1 MGLFKKLFKGIGKFF
16 KKIGKGIKKAFK
28 AFGKFMGKIG
38 PLGSIAMMFILPGIG
53 SAISGAFKS
62 VIGQTA
68 AQATAS
74 AAGASAASAATAAG
88 ASSAAASAAGAAA
101 TAKAAAAIKAGTMA
115 VTKSATGM
123 FAGGSA
129 SQALGHVLQFAGKA
143 VSMPGKVFSSI
154 TKGVTNTLT
163 EFTKTAAKKLGMDVP
178 SAAQNF
184 FGDNSAFTRVSEA
197 VRSPFD
203 PSIKA
208 KRLFEKE
215 GLTYDPDKLLEAA
228 EAANEAQTVNLE
240 AVQKS
245 MIDQR
250 NEALGIKTKTVPES
264 KSLFEPITKDNIDD
278 VLGEVSSDPKSVLD
292 PNTQFNISTS
302 KEIDYIPSESVTAE
316 STAEPLTGITDPVAE
331 TLEADKTFGQK
342 IKDIPGRYYREVLKP
357 KAERLKDPF
366 AIAQA
371 AVKTAQQ
378 SQEIYDPAYY
388 SGEVID
394 VGYYQDPGAFQL
406 GETQNVISPI
416 TNFQGPQNYYRP
428 LSSWA
433 QQFVQQPMDFM
444 QPINVGEYPT
454 PNYNRGF

>member
-228 EAANEAQTVNLE
+228 EAANETQTVNLE

-264 KSLFEPITKDNIDD
+264 KSLFEPITDD
-278 VLGEVSSDPKSVLD
+278 DLLSE
-292 PNTQFNISTS
+292 ISTS
-302 KEIDYIPSESVTAE
+302 KEIVPESVIAESSPEAIKGISDPVDETLKGAVTEEAAEKTFTQKLKDMPSEIIEKAGTKIR
-316 STAEPLTGITDPVAE
+316 TKI
-331 TLEADKTFGQK
+331 DK
-342 IKDIPGRYYREVLKP
+342 
-357 KAERLKDPF
+357 AKDPF

-378 SQEIYDPAYY
+378 SQEIYDPTYY

-416 TNFQGPQNYYRP
+416 TTFQGPQNYYRP

>member
-101 TAKAAAAIKAGTMA
+101 TASASAAIKAGTMA
-115 VTKSATGM
+115 ITKSATGM

-203 PSIKA
+203 PSIEA

-215 GLTYDPDKLLEAA
+215 GLTYDPEKLLEAA
-228 EAANEAQTVNLE
+228 EAANETKTVNLE
-240 AVQKS
+240 VIKKS
-245 MIDQR
+245 MIDER
-250 NEALGIKTKTVPES
+250 NQVSKMGTAPPEP
-264 KSLFEPITKDNIDD
+264 KSLVEPLTDD
-278 VLGEVSSDPKSVLD
+278 DLLSE
-292 PNTQFNISTS
+292 ISTS
-302 KEIDYIPSESVTAE
+302 RQIVPESVTAE
-316 STAEPLTGITDPVAE
+316 ITPEIKGIPDPVDE
-331 TLEADKTFGQK
+331 TLKGAVTEDVKEKTLIEK
-342 IKDIPGRYYREVLKP
+342 ATDTVVDSGRKYYDEVLKP
-357 KAERLKDPF
+357 KAKRLKDPF

-378 SQEIYDPAYY
+378 SQEIYDPTYY

-416 TNFQGPQNYYRP
+416 TTFQGPQNYYRP

>member
-1 MGLFKKLFKGIGKFF
+1 
-16 KKIGKGIKKAFK
+16 
-28 AFGKFMGKIG
+28 
-38 PLGSIAMMFILPGIG
+38 MFILPGIG

-68 AQATAS
+68 AQAGANAAGTA
-74 AAGASAASAATAAG
+74 AAQTATQQALAQGASAAASKAAG
-88 ASSAAASAAGAAA
+88 QAAFK
-101 TAKAAAAIKAGTMA
+101 TAAAAAAKAGVQGTASGLM
-115 VTKSATGM
+115 
-123 FAGGSA
+123 AGGTA

-203 PSIKA
+203 PSIEA

-228 EAANEAQTVNLE
+228 EAANETQTATLE
-240 AVQKS
+240 AVKKS
-245 MIDQR
+245 MIDERTQVSKMR
-250 NEALGIKTKTVPES
+250 TAPPEP
-264 KSLFEPITKDNIDD
+264 KSLVEPLTDD
-278 VLGEVSSDPKSVLD
+278 DLLSE
-292 PNTQFNISTS
+292 ISTS
-302 KEIDYIPSESVTAE
+302 KQIVPESVIAE
-316 STAEPLTGITDPVAE
+316 SSPEIKGIPDPVAE

-342 IKDIPGRYYREVLKP
+342 VKDIPGRYYREVLKP

-371 AVKTAQQ
+371 AVKSAQQ

>member
-264 KSLFEPITKDNIDD
+264 KSLFEAPTEYNF
-278 VLGEVSSDPKSVLD
+278 ESE
-292 PNTQFNISTS
+292 ISTS
-302 KEIDYIPSESVTAE
+302 RQIVPESVIAESSPEAIKGISDPVDETLKGAVTEEAAEKTFTQKLKDMPSEIIEKAGTKIR
-316 STAEPLTGITDPVAE
+316 TKI
-331 TLEADKTFGQK
+331 DK
-342 IKDIPGRYYREVLKP
+342 
-357 KAERLKDPF
+357 AKDPF

-378 SQEIYDPAYY
+378 SQEIYDPTYY

-416 TNFQGPQNYYRP
+416 TTFQGPQNYYRP

>member
-228 EAANEAQTVNLE
+228 EAANAAQTVNLA

-250 NEALGIKTKTVPES
+250 NESLGIKTKTVPES

-278 VLGEVSSDPKSVLD
+278 ILGEVSSDPKSVFE
-292 PNTQFNISTS
+292 PI
-302 KEIDYIPSESVTAE
+302 TAE
-316 STAEPLTGITDPVAE
+316 NIDETLKGISDPVDE
-331 TLEADKTFGQK
+331 TLKGAVTEEVEDKTFIEKAADKVVDSGR
-342 IKDIPGRYYREVLKP
+342 RYYEEVLKP
-357 KAERLKDPF
+357 KAERLKDPYS
-366 AIAQA
+366 IAQA
-371 AVKTAQQ
+371 AVKSAQQ

>member
-228 EAANEAQTVNLE
+228 EAANETQTVNLE

-264 KSLFEPITKDNIDD
+264 KSLFEPITDD
-278 VLGEVSSDPKSVLD
+278 DLLSE
-292 PNTQFNISTS
+292 ISTS
-302 KEIDYIPSESVTAE
+302 KEIVPESVIAESSPGAIKGIPDPVDETLKGAVTEEAAEKTFTQKLKDMPSEIIEKAGTKIR
-316 STAEPLTGITDPVAE
+316 TKI
-331 TLEADKTFGQK
+331 DK
-342 IKDIPGRYYREVLKP
+342 
-357 KAERLKDPF
+357 AKDPF

-378 SQEIYDPAYY
+378 SQEIYDPTYY

-416 TNFQGPQNYYRP
+416 TTFQGPQNYYRP

>member
-101 TAKAAAAIKAGTMA
+101 TASASAAIKAGTMA
-115 VTKSATGM
+115 ITKSATGM

-203 PSIKA
+203 PSIEA

-228 EAANEAQTVNLE
+228 EAANETQTVNLE
-240 AVQKS
+240 VIKKS
-245 MIDQR
+245 MIDER
-250 NEALGIKTKTVPES
+250 NQALGIETKTVPEP
-264 KSLFEPITKDNIDD
+264 KSLVEPLTDD
-278 VLGEVSSDPKSVLD
+278 DLLSE
-292 PNTQFNISTS
+292 ISTS
-302 KEIDYIPSESVTAE
+302 RQIVPESVTAE
-316 STAEPLTGITDPVAE
+316 ITPEIKGIPDPVDE
-331 TLEADKTFGQK
+331 TLKGAVTEDVKEKTLIEK
-342 IKDIPGRYYREVLKP
+342 ATDTVVDSGRKYYDEVLKP
-357 KAERLKDPF
+357 KAKRLKDPF

-378 SQEIYDPAYY
+378 SQEIYDPTYY

-416 TNFQGPQNYYRP
+416 TTFQGPQNYYRP

-444 QPINVGEYPT
+444 QPINVGEYQT

>member
-1 MGLFKKLFKGIGKFF
+1 M
-16 KKIGKGIKKAFK
+16 
-28 AFGKFMGKIG
+28 
-38 PLGSIAMMFILPGIG
+38 
-53 SAISGAFKS
+53 
-62 VIGQTA
+62 
-68 AQATAS
+68 
-74 AAGASAASAATAAG
+74 
-88 ASSAAASAAGAAA
+88 
-101 TAKAAAAIKAGTMA
+101 
-115 VTKSATGM
+115 
-123 FAGGSA
+123 AGGTA
-129 SQALGHVLQFAGKA
+129 SQALGHVLQFAGKVA
-143 VSMPGKVFSSI
+143 SMPGKVFSSI

-203 PSIKA
+203 PSIEA

-215 GLTYDPDKLLEAA
+215 GLTYDPDKLLKAA
-228 EAANEAQTVNLE
+228 EAANEAQTATLE
-240 AVQKS
+240 AVKDDIINKTLQERSK
-245 MIDQR
+245 D
-250 NEALGIKTKTVPES
+250 LGIETTPPKP

-278 VLGEVSSDPKSVLD
+278 ILGEVSSDPKSVFE
-292 PNTQFNISTS
+292 PI
-302 KEIDYIPSESVTAE
+302 TAE
-316 STAEPLTGITDPVAE
+316 NIDKTLKGIADPVDKTLKGIADPVDE
-331 TLEADKTFGQK
+331 TLKGAVTEEAAEKTFIEKAQ
-342 IKDIPGRYYREVLKP
+342 DIPGRFYREVLKP
-357 KAERLKDPF
+357 KAERLKDPYS
-366 AIAQA
+366 IAQA

-416 TNFQGPQNYYRP
+416 TTFQGPQNYYRP

>member
-264 KSLFEPITKDNIDD
+264 KSLFEPITDD
-278 VLGEVSSDPKSVLD
+278 DLLSE
-292 PNTQFNISTS
+292 ISTS
-302 KEIDYIPSESVTAE
+302 KEIVPESVIAESSPEAIKGISDPVDETLKGAVTEEAAEKTFTQKLKDMPSEIIEKAGTKIR
-316 STAEPLTGITDPVAE
+316 TKI
-331 TLEADKTFGQK
+331 DK
-342 IKDIPGRYYREVLKP
+342 
-357 KAERLKDPF
+357 AKDPF

-378 SQEIYDPAYY
+378 SQEIYDPTYY

-416 TNFQGPQNYYRP
+416 TTFQGPQNYYRP

>member
-62 VIGQTA
+62 IIGQTA
-68 AQATAS
+68 AQAGAS
-74 AAGASAASAATAAG
+74 AAGTAAAQTATQQALAQG
-88 ASSAAASAAGAAA
+88 ASAAASKAAGQAAFK
-101 TAKAAAAIKAGTMA
+101 TAAAAAAKAGVQGTASGLM
-115 VTKSATGM
+115 
-123 FAGGSA
+123 AGGTA
-129 SQALGHVLQFAGKA
+129 SQALGNVLQFAGKVA
-143 VSMPGKVFSSI
+143 SMPGKVFSSI
-154 TKGVTNTLT
+154 TQGVTNTLT

-228 EAANEAQTVNLE
+228 EAANEAQTATLE
-240 AVQKS
+240 AVKDDIINKTLQERSK
-245 MIDQR
+245 D
-250 NEALGIKTKTVPES
+250 LGIETTPPKP

-278 VLGEVSSDPKSVLD
+278 ILGEVSSDPKSAFEPITAENIDKTLKGISD
-292 PNTQFNISTS
+292 PVDETLKGAVTEEAAEKTFTQ
-302 KEIDYIPSESVTAE
+302 KLKDMPSEIIEKAGTKIR
-316 STAEPLTGITDPVAE
+316 TKI
-331 TLEADKTFGQK
+331 DK
-342 IKDIPGRYYREVLKP
+342 
-357 KAERLKDPF
+357 AKDPF

-378 SQEIYDPAYY
+378 SQEIYDPTYY

-416 TNFQGPQNYYRP
+416 TTFQGPQNYYRP

>member
-101 TAKAAAAIKAGTMA
+101 TASASAAIKAGTMA
-115 VTKSATGM
+115 ITKSATGM

-203 PSIKA
+203 PSIEA

-215 GLTYDPDKLLEAA
+215 GLTYDPEKLLEAA
-228 EAANEAQTVNLE
+228 EAANETQTVNLE
-240 AVQKS
+240 VIQKS
-245 MIDQR
+245 MIDER
-250 NEALGIKTKTVPES
+250 NQVSKMGTAPPEP
-264 KSLFEPITKDNIDD
+264 KSLVEPLTDD
-278 VLGEVSSDPKSVLD
+278 DLLSE
-292 PNTQFNISTS
+292 ISTS
-302 KEIDYIPSESVTAE
+302 RQIVPESVTAE
-316 STAEPLTGITDPVAE
+316 ITPEIKGIPDPVDE
-331 TLEADKTFGQK
+331 TLKGAVTEDVKEKTLIEK
-342 IKDIPGRYYREVLKP
+342 ATDTVVDSGRKYYDEVLKP
-357 KAERLKDPF
+357 KAKRLKDPF

-378 SQEIYDPAYY
+378 SQEIYDPTYY

-416 TNFQGPQNYYRP
+416 TTFQGPQNYYRP

-444 QPINVGEYPT
+444 QPINVGEYQT

>member
-203 PSIKA
+203 PSIEA

-228 EAANEAQTVNLE
+228 EAANETQTATLE
-240 AVQKS
+240 AVKKS
-245 MIDQR
+245 MIDESTQVSKMR
-250 NEALGIKTKTVPES
+250 TAPPE
-264 KSLFEPITKDNIDD
+264 
-278 VLGEVSSDPKSVLD
+278 PKS
-292 PNTQFNISTS
+292 
-302 KEIDYIPSESVTAE
+302 
-316 STAEPLTGITDPVAE
+316 
-331 TLEADKTFGQK
+331 
-342 IKDIPGRYYREVLKP
+342 
-357 KAERLKDPF
+357 
-366 AIAQA
+366 
-371 AVKTAQQ
+371 
-378 SQEIYDPAYY
+378 
-388 SGEVID
+388 
-394 VGYYQDPGAFQL
+394 
-406 GETQNVISPI
+406 
-416 TNFQGPQNYYRP
+416 
-428 LSSWA
+428 
-433 QQFVQQPMDFM
+433 
-444 QPINVGEYPT
+444 
-454 PNYNRGF
+454 

>member
-62 VIGQTA
+62 IIGQTA
-68 AQATAS
+68 AQAGAS
-74 AAGASAASAATAAG
+74 AAGTAAAQTATQQALAQG
-88 ASSAAASAAGAAA
+88 ASAAASKAAGQAAFK
-101 TAKAAAAIKAGTMA
+101 TAAAAAAKAGVQGTASGLM
-115 VTKSATGM
+115 
-123 FAGGSA
+123 AGGTA

-264 KSLFEPITKDNIDD
+264 KSLFEAPTEYNF
-278 VLGEVSSDPKSVLD
+278 ESE
-292 PNTQFNISTS
+292 ISTS
-302 KEIDYIPSESVTAE
+302 RQIVPESVIAESSPEAIKGISDPVDETLKGAVTEEAAEKTFTQKLKDMPSEIIEKAGTKIR
-316 STAEPLTGITDPVAE
+316 TKI
-331 TLEADKTFGQK
+331 DK
-342 IKDIPGRYYREVLKP
+342 
-357 KAERLKDPF
+357 AKDPF

-378 SQEIYDPAYY
+378 SQEIYDPTYY

-416 TNFQGPQNYYRP
+416 TTFQGPQNYYRP